1 MAMKVII
8 LSLVALVA
16 QGSTASTQRLVQASA
31 ERESVKITFNHER
44 INAYYLFIDARTE
57 QERQRDRK
65 RGSLCGPPVV
75 FFHGHAQRPCD
86 AYPFTSSLARMST
99 SGIVIVPVC
108 DTPYGKDEAWRGDAG
123 KEVILMELVRWVLAS
138 RGIQVEGYSPRCPE
152 QVLIDGKPLS
162 DQSGMES
169 ASLVSVGWSHGGI
182 LARRFAHAYP
192 GSVTGLAQVCPAGYE
207 HWSTM
212 QLALRFMNES
222 RRSFRLVRKGHGK
235 AMLRSAW
242 GFTRGMA
249 GDFFRSIPAAAGD
262 LNPAKLCRAGKD
274 IQDCSEY
281 CDSAGM
287 SVDHLD
293 RIVVLFARD
302 DTCMDVKKVL
312 GCPDPQNITPEQEKL
327 FWSTFYRNE
336 TRPDMKRTL
345 KVLPGT
351 HLAPVTHSSLYARTI
366 LECLDQ
372 MNNL

>member
-1 MAMKVII
+1 MKVLI
-8 LSLVALVA
+8 LSLVAMVA
-16 QGSTASTQRLVQASA
+16 QGSTASAQRLVQASA
-31 ERESVKITFNHER
+31 QPASVKITFNHER
-44 INAYYLFIDARTE
+44 INAYYLFIDVRTE
-57 QERQRDRK
+57 HERQRDSESGR
-65 RGSLCGPPVV
+65 LCGPPAV
-75 FFHGHAQRPCD
+75 FFHGHAQRPSD
-86 AYPFTSSLARMST
+86 AYPFTSSLARMSK

-138 RGIQVEGYSPRCPE
+138 RGIQVEGYSPLCPE
-152 QVLIDGKPLS
+152 QVLIDGKPVG
-162 DQSGMES
+162 DQTGMVS
-169 ASLVSVGWSHGGI
+169 ASLMSVGWSHGGI

-192 GSVTGLAQVCPAGYE
+192 GSVTSLAQVCPAGYE

-212 QLALRFMNES
+212 QLALRFMGES
-222 RRSFRLVRKGHGK
+222 RSSFGLVRKGHGK

-262 LNPAKLCRAGKD
+262 LHPAKLYRAGKD
-274 IQDCSEY
+274 IKDCSEY

-287 SVDHLD
+287 SVEHLD
-293 RIVVLFARD
+293 SIVVLFALD

-312 GCPDPQNITPEQEKL
+312 RCPDSQNITPEQEKL
-327 FWSTFYRNE
+327 FWATFYRYE

-351 HLAPVTHSSLYARTI
+351 HLAPVTHASLYAQTI
-366 LECLDQ
+366 LEHLDQ